1 MRLRLMHP
9 TWRNLHTPHFQSRL
23 FTTNAEHHESL
34 DNCLLAAHNNAMPG
48 PRPLNM
54 LPMAMRAP
62 MRPRASSW
70 LPWHTL
76 RFGSRHIATHTHPE
90 QAAAISIIRTSVDTS
105 SAEFKENMRQM
116 GELTRNM
123 AELHARI
130 AQGGTQKA
138 RDKHVARGKM
148 LPREY
153 ASHESLPSI
162 TLTEK
167 SQSYHRAHRPRLFLS
182 RTQPSGRPR
191 CIPWRIRAGRRHHC
205 GHRPRVWSSVHGG
218 CE

>member
-1 MRLRLMHP
+1 M
-9 TWRNLHTPHFQSRL
+9 WRNLHTPHFQSRL
-23 FTTNAEHHESL
+23 TTTNAEHHESL
-34 DNCLLAAHNNAMPG
+34 NNTLLSAHNNTMPG

-54 LPMAMRAP
+54 LPMALRVL

-70 LPWHTL
+70 LPRHTP
-76 RFGSRHIATHTHPE
+76 RFGARHIATHTHPE

-105 SAEFKENMRQM
+105 SEEFKENSRQM

-123 AELHARI
+123 AELHAQI

-153 ASHESLPSI
+153 ASHEPLASI
-162 TLTEK
+162 TLTEN
-167 SQSYHRAHRPRLFLS
+167 S
-182 RTQPSGRPR
+182 
-191 CIPWRIRAGRRHHC
+191 
-205 GHRPRVWSSVHGG
+205 
-218 CE
+218 